1 MSAAIREERR
11 RIETAHLMGA
21 GGLETVGR
29 LTHMVD
35 MVIETLALRADAGY
49 DAGQGQYVLVAEGGY
64 GRREMC
70 PASDVD
76 VMLLFKDE
84 DVGLAQLSAYI
95 FHMLV
100 DLGFEL
106 GYSYRAIPD
115 ALTLAEGDFKSLSSL
130 LDARPLET
138 SNQQI
143 FTEFQQ
149 QFAALLTQER
159 VASFVEWRL
168 AERERRHR
176 EQAGRSGEP
185 NTKEGR
191 GGLRDFH
198 DVMWILR
205 VTTGGVGLAGL
216 EASGVLTKAECA
228 QCLAVF
234 DFLLRVRNQQHFGF
248 GKCDV
253 LSVDQRRTVA
263 YGLGFPDERRFMER
277 YTHSTRELRHLSSLA
292 LRRLLDRG
300 HGDLSERG

>member
-1 MSAAIREERR
+1 
-11 RIETAHLMGA
+11 
-21 GGLETVGR
+21 
-29 LTHMVD
+29 
-35 MVIETLALRADAGY
+35 
-49 DAGQGQYVLVAEGGY
+49 
-64 GRREMC
+64 
-70 PASDVD
+70 
-76 VMLLFKDE
+76 
-84 DVGLAQLSAYI
+84 
-95 FHMLV
+95 MLV

-115 ALTLAEGDFKSLSSL
+115 ALALAEGDFKSLSSL
-130 LDARPLET
+130 LDARLVT
-138 SNQQI
+138 GNHQI
-143 FTEFQQ
+143 FSEFQQ
-149 QFAALLTQER
+149 RFTALLTQER
-159 VASFVEWRL
+159 VVAFVEWRL
-168 AERERRHR
+168 GERERRHR
-176 EQAGRSGEP
+176 VQAGHSGEP

-198 DVMWILR
+198 EVLWILR
-205 VTTGGVGLAGL
+205 VTTGGVGLPGL

-292 LRRLLDRG
+292 LRRLLEGG
-300 HGDLSERG
+300 HGHASGRR